1 MMRAILIISVVLTLS
16 CTSIGKGREK
26 QANISE
32 HPISAL
38 EVFRKYGCKNCHV
51 YPGLKEYTDYGKE
64 AALKGYGCISL
75 LTRIKSHSAS
85 LEARRWF
92 RENRCSE
99 CHDIGGK
106 GTGRQ
111 NLTPFGLEMEKR
123 DLGCVGVFKE
133 LRGEE

>member
-1 MMRAILIISVVLTLS
+1 MLS
-16 CTSIGKGREK
+16 CISTGKGEK
-26 QANISE
+26 KRAKSAE
-32 HPISAL
+32 HPLSAL
-38 EVFRKYGCKNCHV
+38 EVFQKYGCKNCHV
-51 YPGLKEYTDYGKE
+51 YPGLKEYTEYGKE
-64 AALKGYGCISL
+64 AAQKGYGCISL
-75 LTRIKSHSAS
+75 LTKIKSHNAS

-99 CHDIGGK
+99 CHDIDGR

-111 NLTPFGLEMEKR
+111 NLTPFGLELEMERR